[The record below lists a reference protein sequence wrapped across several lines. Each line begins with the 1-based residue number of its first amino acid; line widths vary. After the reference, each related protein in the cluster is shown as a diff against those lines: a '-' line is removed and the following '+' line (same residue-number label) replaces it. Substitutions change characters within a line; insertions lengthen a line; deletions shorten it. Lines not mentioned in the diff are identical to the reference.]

1 MPEPGDHSSEPPS
14 GAEDR
19 YERVRSLLT
28 ECVYLLGA
36 GNGPLAPTAAPAPG
50 PDLNGFEPR
59 ELVFL
64 RHVRH
69 PEGWPYRYIA
79 VLMDIKLCTLHYMR
93 AKLFAKLNVPCRTAL
108 ALKVRDWPLG

>member
-1 MPEPGDHSSEPPS
+1 MPEPGDHSNEPPR

-28 ECVYLLGA
+28 ECVYLLNT
-36 GNGPLAPTAAPAPG
+36 GNGQPPPTVAPG
-50 PDLNGFEPR
+50 PDLSAFEPR

-64 RHVRH
+64 SHVRH
-69 PEGWPYRYIA
+69 PQGWPYRYIA